1 MVLLCDFGFWY
12 LLCVG
17 VQMADKLHSACLEE
31 LAAIENASKEREKE
45 PSEDADGEEEEGL
58 DPMLKDKLER

>member
-1 MVLLCDFGFWY
+1 MVLTAVMC
-12 LLCVG
+12 CA

-45 PSEDADGEEEEGL
+45 PSDDAEAEEEEEGL
-58 DPMLKDKLER
+58 DPVLKVKLER